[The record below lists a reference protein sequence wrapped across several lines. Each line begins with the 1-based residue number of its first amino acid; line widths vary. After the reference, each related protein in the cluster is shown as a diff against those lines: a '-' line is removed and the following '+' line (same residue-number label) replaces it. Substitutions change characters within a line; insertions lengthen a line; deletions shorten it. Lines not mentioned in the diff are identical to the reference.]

1 MSRRLKT
8 RQGEYRGA
16 RDGKAATGIVVDR
29 SVFEQGGRG
38 AFAAMSGGA
47 LASVAPALA
56 LAVAAALPAVAPR
69 GFWTS
74 VRFSARVV
82 RCRLRRPGETP
93 ALGGVSGRFGLRN
106 RLKVASGVRLR

>member
-1 MSRRLKT
+1 MSTAGRGTAKRL
-8 RQGEYRGA
+8 RALSSIGA
-16 RDGKAATGIVVDR
+16 FLNR
-29 SVFEQGGRG
+29 GGRG
-38 AFAAMSGGA
+38 AFAAMSGGV

-106 RLKVASGVRLR
+106 RPKVASGVRLR